1 MTGSLH
7 AQSSLEDALK
17 QYAATEV
24 KGYIQPAGDLF
35 GANLNAGLFHSAA
48 VSPMGFHLK
57 LEFIAMGSLVGDAQK
72 TYTANAPAGFNP
84 ATFQTATV
92 FGGKGAMVKDL
103 ATGFTYRGSDGVIVT
118 TIVPLAVPQ
127 ISIGDLFGTRL
138 MVRLVATPK
147 IGGDGGDG
155 FPSSTLWGIGVQH
168 SVSQYLP
175 SVPLDIAGHFF
186 YNRFRVGDL
195 INVSGISIGAEASK
209 SISVLTFYGGF
220 AWEQST
226 MNLKYT
232 PSNATEPLV
241 DLTLD
246 GANNFRFTLGL
257 GLNLAFF
264 SVFGD
269 ANFGS
274 VTNFTAGIGFGI

>member
-1 MTGSLH
+1 
-7 AQSSLEDALK
+7 
-17 QYAATEV
+17 
-24 KGYIQPAGDLF
+24 
-35 GANLNAGLFHSAA
+35 
-48 VSPMGFHLK
+48 
-57 LEFIAMGSLVGDAQK
+57 
-72 TYTANAPAGFNP
+72 
-84 ATFQTATV
+84 
-92 FGGKGAMVKDL
+92 
-103 ATGFTYRGSDGVIVT
+103 
-118 TIVPLAVPQ
+118 
-127 ISIGDLFGTRL
+127 
-138 MVRLVATPK
+138 
-147 IGGDGGDG
+147 
-155 FPSSTLWGIGVQH
+155 
-168 SVSQYLP
+168 VSQYLP